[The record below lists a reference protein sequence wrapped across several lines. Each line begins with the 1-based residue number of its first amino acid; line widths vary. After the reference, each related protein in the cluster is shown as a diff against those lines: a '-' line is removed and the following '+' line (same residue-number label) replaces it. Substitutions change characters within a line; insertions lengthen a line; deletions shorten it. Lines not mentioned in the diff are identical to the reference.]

1 MSLKK
6 GSSIAMTASTQTHQT
21 LKLKRQTR
29 ERSYVECEVE
39 CEHTDTSESE
49 VVMTDKRQE
58 LGCNDRQETG
68 VMLNVTGY
76 ATMAR
81 SLPDVGIKEKRHLQD
96 WHGISVATVCRTHE
110 S

>member
-1 MSLKK
+1 
-6 GSSIAMTASTQTHQT
+6 
-21 LKLKRQTR
+21 
-29 ERSYVECEVE
+29 
-39 CEHTDTSESE
+39 
-49 VVMTDKRQE
+49 
-58 LGCNDRQETG
+58 
-68 VMLNVTGY
+68 MLNVTGY